1 MLRTIG
7 GKPPLHSTT
16 LTVPLSGKLLT
27 LVWLRPASAVP
38 QFHSSAFSALYDD
51 GTGESFNSI
60 LANFQSRPEDGAIAM
75 ASGNQIR
82 CSVTSEG
89 VINVSLSLGTE
100 PMVITNGRN
109 FPLCDVTAVV
119 VGKFCPW

>member
-60 LANFQSRPEDGAIAM
+60 LANGAIAM